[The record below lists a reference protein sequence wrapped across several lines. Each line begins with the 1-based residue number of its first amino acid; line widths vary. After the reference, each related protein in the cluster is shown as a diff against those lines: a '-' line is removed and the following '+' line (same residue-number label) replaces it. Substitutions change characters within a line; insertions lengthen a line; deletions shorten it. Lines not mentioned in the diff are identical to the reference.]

1 MDTVVS
7 MYEDRFDLC
16 ILESKSIVVRDS
28 IETEEQNWW
37 KKLTQQNSKTTSPEL
52 HCIEISHFS
61 MPVKRTKELR
71 ALTGWYVFSSPA
83 IFSSLH
89 FSLCLFKHC

>member
-16 ILESKSIVVRDS
+16 ILESKPIDLTDS
-28 IETEEQNWW
+28 IQTEEQNWW
-37 KKLTQQNSKTTSPEL
+37 KKLTQQNSKTRSPEL

-71 ALTGWYVFSSPA
+71 ALIGWYVFSSPA
-83 IFSSLH
+83 TSMLN
-89 FSLCLFKHC
+89 